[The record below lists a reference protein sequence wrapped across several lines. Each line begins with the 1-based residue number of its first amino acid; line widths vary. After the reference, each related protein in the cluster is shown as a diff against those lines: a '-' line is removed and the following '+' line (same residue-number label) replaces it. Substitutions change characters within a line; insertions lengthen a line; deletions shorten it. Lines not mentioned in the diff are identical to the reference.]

1 MRRISFALAALCL
14 AASAARAGPGDREA
28 LRRAIDEL
36 LSQQPLAGA
45 HVSVQVDSLEDG
57 QTVLAR
63 GADDLLNPASNTKLV
78 TSAAALLRLG
88 PEYRF
93 TTDYLADKPL
103 QRGRV
108 SVLYVKGRGDPAVT
122 TERLAGL
129 VADLWHR
136 GLRSVDDIVLDDT
149 HFDREQYAAGWEQES
164 SDKSWAAG
172 VGALSLNHNSVAI
185 YITPADRTGGRARV
199 EVEPETGEYFTV
211 DNEVVTVRANGRR
224 KLRPHTFANGERTR
238 VVVEGRVPV
247 GGDPMV
253 MYRRVGDP
261 TFYYGQVLKQLL
273 RQRGIRVAGHVRRG
287 KAPDSATLI
296 ESYESP
302 ELAEIVRDMNKV
314 SSNFIAEM
322 LVKTLGAEL
331 KGPPGTW
338 PKGLEVTE
346 DLLGELGLPR
356 GTYQLK
362 NGSGLND
369 TNRFSAHQLT
379 TLLGA
384 IWKRFPVASEFIAS
398 LGIAARDGTMRLRM
412 EGTDAAGRLRAK
424 TGTLDH
430 VTALSGFVQS
440 LGGERFVF
448 SILVNDWTGRS
459 GPVLSSIDRMGGML
473 AASGAPEQSARDAA
487 LAALI
492 SVAPVEAQ
500 PTELK
505 ARIAT
510 YTALATN
517 ADKRNLPFLRSALRT
532 ERDPLLRVAVADA
545 LYRSDPDQGGGPLL
559 EAMPASPDFFLRLRT
574 VGRELALPVPAVSSL
589 LDLAVDGNG
598 EALARLLAI
607 APLARGAA
615 HDEQLESLLSDGL
628 LEVGEASPD
637 ELTAALRGA
646 PSPQALAAVELLSA
660 GLTQAH
666 RDAAQFPLATR
677 LKAALAKAGPQAGDL
692 QRWIALLERRSP
704 EPLAAAP
711 LSLSTSAVAQ
721 ASSAALSSA
730 PASVA
735 PSGAPPASAMV
746 GGSPSSVDSAAPAP
760 SVAPAW
766 SASSGAPAWSA
777 SSGAPAWSAPS
788 GAPARSAPSGAP
800 AWSAPSGAAASSTP
814 SGASPAPPASFAGSA
829 SVSGAPAS
837 SAVPAPAS
845 SSRAN
850 APGPSAA
857 AVTPAVSPPVPAGQ
871 AARSALA
878 GQPSADAPASVGSMP
893 TPAATSPARGAVPA
907 SSRGPTPTANP
918 PMASNMPAPAI
929 ATAAASL
936 APGSPALSSP
946 RAPAPGQVP
955 AAAQPAPAP
964 AAPPTSSNPPAASGP
979 TAARPGTDGSGRDKP
994 TSARADAPTNL
1005 VAPAV
1010 GATHEYHQK
1019 AAAPG
1024 DVAAPGRWREPPER

>member
-1 MRRISFALAALCL
+1 MQQRFTLPVSLAAAALCL
-14 AASAARAGPGDREA
+14 ASSAARAGAGDREA
-28 LRRAIDEL
+28 LRRAIDQL

-57 QTVLAR
+57 QTVFAR
-63 GADDLLNPASNTKLV
+63 RPDDLLNPASNTKLV

-93 TTDYLADKPL
+93 TTDYLSDKPL
-103 QRGRV
+103 QRGRAG
-108 SVLYVKGRGDPAVT
+108 VLYVKGRGDPAVT
-122 TERLAGL
+122 TERLSGL

-136 GLRSVDDIVLDDT
+136 GVRSVGDIVLDDT
-149 HFDREQYAAGWEQES
+149 HFDREQYGAGWEQES

-172 VGALSLNHNSVAI
+172 IGALSLNHNSVAI
-185 YITPADRTGGRARV
+185 YITPADRAGQRARV
-199 EVEPETGEYFTV
+199 EVEPDARDYFV
-211 DNEVVTVRANGRR
+211 IENQVQTVRANARR
-224 KLRPHTFANGERTR
+224 KLRPHTSAEGERTR
-238 VVVEGRVPV
+238 VLVEGRVAV
-247 GGDPMV
+247 RGDSTV

-261 TFYYGQVLKQLL
+261 TFYYGQVLKLLL
-273 RQRGIRVAGHVRRG
+273 RQRGIQVTGRVTRG
-287 KAPDSATLI
+287 AAPETATLI

-331 KGPPGTW
+331 KGAPGTW

-424 TGTLDH
+424 TGTLEH

-448 SILVNDWTGRS
+448 SILVNDWAGKS

-473 AASGAPEQSARDAA
+473 ASTGAPEQSARDAA

-492 SVAPVEAQ
+492 SAAPVEAQ
-500 PTELK
+500 PAELK

-510 YTALATN
+510 YAALATN

-559 EAMPASPDFFLRLRT
+559 EAMPPSPDFFLRLRT

-598 EALARLLAI
+598 EALLRLLAI

-615 HDEQLESLLSDGL
+615 HDEQLEGMLSDGL
-628 LEVGEASPD
+628 LEVGEASPE
-637 ELTAALRGA
+637 ELTTALRVA
-646 PSPQALAAVELLSA
+646 PAAHSLAAVELLSV
-660 GLTQAH
+660 GLVQAH
-666 RDAAQFPLATR
+666 RDAAQFPLSTT
-677 LKAALAKAGPQAGDL
+677 LKAALTQAGPQAGDL
-692 QRWIALLERRSP
+692 QRWIALLEHRAA
-704 EPLAAAP
+704 EPAGAAPATAAP
-711 LSLSTSAVAQ
+711 LATTAAPLAQ
-721 ASSAALSSA
+721 SSA
-730 PASVA
+730 P
-735 PSGAPPASAMV
+735 GPA
-746 GGSPSSVDSAAPAP
+746 
-760 SVAPAW
+760 VAPA
-766 SASSGAPAWSA
+766 AAGGP
-777 SSGAPAWSAPS
+777 
-788 GAPARSAPSGAP
+788 
-800 AWSAPSGAAASSTP
+800 AAALATA
-814 SGASPAPPASFAGSA
+814 ASA
-829 SVSGAPAS
+829 
-837 SAVPAPAS
+837 
-845 SSRAN
+845 
-850 APGPSAA
+850 
-857 AVTPAVSPPVPAGQ
+857 
-871 AARSALA
+871 
-878 GQPSADAPASVGSMP
+878 
-893 TPAATSPARGAVPA
+893 ARGAVPA
-907 SSRGPTPTANP
+907 STTA
-918 PMASNMPAPAI
+918 PAPAI
-929 ATAAASL
+929 VPAVSSTQSAPAIPTAGASL
-936 APGSPALSSP
+936 VPSAALS
-946 RAPAPGQVP
+946 P
-955 AAAQPAPAP
+955 AAAGRTGAPA
-964 AAPPTSSNPPAASGP
+964 
-979 TAARPGTDGSGRDKP
+979 
-994 TSARADAPTNL
+994 
-1005 VAPAV
+1005 
-1010 GATHEYHQK
+1010 
-1019 AAAPG
+1019 
-1024 DVAAPGRWREPPER
+1024 VAAPGAVRSGPSTESAASAGAGSAAASSAPKSAEAVR